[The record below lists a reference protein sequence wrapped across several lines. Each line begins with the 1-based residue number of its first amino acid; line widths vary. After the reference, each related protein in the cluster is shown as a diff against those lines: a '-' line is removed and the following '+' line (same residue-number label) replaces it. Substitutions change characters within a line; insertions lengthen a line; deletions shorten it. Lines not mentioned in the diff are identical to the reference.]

1 MLVLLVR
8 YGNNNLAEVAV
19 VYRPERH
26 EREVLDGLQH
36 VVWLHPG
43 PLMLLGD
50 FNKEAQRCTAYQHR
64 IGAWG
69 YTTYRTWD
77 VPPEA
82 VDQNPRPLLNP
93 YSPAAVVVDNGT
105 PIGRGCCST
114 TF

>member
-1 MLVLLVR
+1 M
-8 YGNNNLAEVAV
+8 
-19 VYRPERH
+19 VYPPERQ

-36 VVWLHPG
+36 VARLHPG

-50 FNKEAQRCTAYQHR
+50 FNKEAQRCLAYQDR

-69 YTTYRTWD
+69 YTAYPTWD

-82 VDQNPRPLLNP
+82 VDQNLRPLLNP
-93 YSPAAVVVDNGT
+93 YSRAAVVVDNRT